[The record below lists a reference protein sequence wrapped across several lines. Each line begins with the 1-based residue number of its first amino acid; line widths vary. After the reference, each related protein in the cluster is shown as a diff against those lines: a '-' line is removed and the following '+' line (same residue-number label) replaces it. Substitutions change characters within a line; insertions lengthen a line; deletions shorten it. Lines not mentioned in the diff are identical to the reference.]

1 MPWTLHSSNLN
12 FCNPLCE
19 LAAQKSTRNFLPLNE
34 FKSRAA
40 VMAQLVERTLPTPE
54 VQSQSSPKFQ
64 LYTFLPVNLIENKN
78 GKEAKNGPF
87 LKMNFKI
94 TLGK

>member
-54 VQSQSSPKFQ
+54 VCCSKPVIAKISIVYFFTCQ
-64 LYTFLPVNLIENKN
+64 LN
-78 GKEAKNGPF
+78 
-87 LKMNFKI
+87 
-94 TLGK
+94 